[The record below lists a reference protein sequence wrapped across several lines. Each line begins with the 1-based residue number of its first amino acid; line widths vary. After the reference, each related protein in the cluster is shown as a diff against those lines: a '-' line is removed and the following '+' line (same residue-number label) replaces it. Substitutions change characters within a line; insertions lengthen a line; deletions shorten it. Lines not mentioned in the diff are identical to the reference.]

1 MCKFRDGYPKSCSNM
16 AQQNQNLTCR
26 AHDFQSQHIELSE
39 LSCKR
44 YNFCHKKRNKQHP
57 TFTGLSRSGR
67 AFHALGGPSHGHSR
81 SFMLIHAHI
90 FSPEIQNVVF
100 EFLGNQASTATV
112 MMLSVR
118 LWRNNRWPYFPP
130 IYYPLT
136 SNSPVLLRIMLILS
150 CLQRTCICSSQPR
163 LRSYI
168 QTHALVFKGM
178 MSAGSRG
185 YFWSI
190 SYLCHRCE
198 SWPAHVSLIVL

>member
-1 MCKFRDGYPKSCSNM
+1 MTCANSGTVTRNHVQIWHSKTKIWHVELMTFKVNTLNC
-16 AQQNQNLTCR
+16 QNFHVKNIISVT
-26 AHDFQSQHIELSE
+26 
-39 LSCKR
+39 
-44 YNFCHKKRNKQHP
+44 KKREKQHP

-136 SNSPVLLRIMLILS
+136 SNSPVLLRN
-150 CLQRTCICSSQPR
+150 
-163 LRSYI
+163 
-168 QTHALVFKGM
+168 LVHVDFVLLAEDM
-178 MSAGSRG
+178 HMQLAA
-185 YFWSI
+185 SI
-190 SYLCHRCE
+190 KELHTNAR
-198 SWPAHVSLIVL
+198 VSI